1 MSHCMTTD
9 TVERIASIMTA
20 EFAWDL
26 QYKEVVDVDSSKV
39 TVCAEQVMSLVA
51 SITGEYDLKRVVIA
65 LLDYCMIQ
73 NLVEEHLDEF
83 DKLVSIQ
90 FALSKFS

>member
-1 MSHCMTTD
+1 MTTD

-39 TVCAEQVMSLVA
+39 TVCAEQVMSLVT
-51 SITGEYDLKRVVIA
+51 SITGECVLKRVVTA

-73 NLVEEHLDEF
+73 NLVGKHLDGF
-83 DKLVSIQ
+83 DESVSICIVQ
-90 FALSKFS
+90 V